1 MLKNE
6 ELIPVLTLR
15 GFVMFPNMIL
25 HFDVERKKSISAIEK
40 AMSSN
45 GKMFMVAQKN
55 VKYEDPDGDDL
66 YSVGVLVTVKQVL
79 KQMNNTIKV
88 VAEGNFRAKA
98 VKYVKGDD
106 FLRAEIVEM
115 PDVVCECEAQSEAL
129 LRTIEKLFL
138 QYLSLLPKTPK
149 DLALRFPVDGNIG
162 EITDYI
168 ASNIMLGFEGKQEL
182 LSIADPVCRAELLVD
197 LLSREIKIISYEL
210 DIGLKLQKSLDN
222 DQKEYL
228 IKEQIKFLKEE
239 LGENSVSEADEYRKK
254 LDKLI
259 LPKETYEKFWKEC
272 NNLSKLPSSSSEANI
287 LSTYLDI
294 CLNLPW
300 NISSDDSVDIKRAES
315 ILNSDHYGLKDVK
328 ERILEFL
335 AAHSLSEDLKG
346 QIICLVGPPGIGKTS
361 IVKSL
366 AKSIGRKYV
375 RISLG
380 GVSDESEIRGHRRTY
395 LGAMPGR
402 IMTAIKQVQ
411 VNNPLILFDEID
423 KLSNDYRGDPASALL
438 EALDPEQNS
447 EFYDRYVAVPFD
459 LSKVLFVA
467 TANDKDGIPAPLYD
481 RMEVIDLCS
490 YTNEEKFQIAKN
502 HLIPKQLKRHGLSK
516 RQFSISDGAINSV
529 ISGYT
534 REAGVRELERNL
546 SSLMRKAAKSI
557 VDGTKKSSRISEKNL
572 EQVLGA
578 VKFKNKII
586 DKGERIGVANGLA
599 WTSVGG
605 ELLPIEASLMPG
617 KGEVQLTGSLGDVM
631 QESIQLCVSYVRSNS
646 KKLGINKNFY
656 KDYDIHIHAPEGAVP
671 KDGPSAGITI
681 LTSLV
686 SALTNIP
693 VCDNV
698 AMTGEL
704 TLKGRVLAIGGL
716 KEKVTAAY
724 KAGMRKVLIPSDN
737 ISDLEKVDKSVKE
750 KIEFIPV
757 DNVETVLSHAL
768 TREI

>member
-1 MLKNE
+1 
-6 ELIPVLTLR
+6 
-15 GFVMFPNMIL
+15 MFPNMTL
-25 HFDVERKKSISAIEK
+25 HFDVERKKSIAAIEE
-40 AMSSN
+40 AMSSS
-45 GKMFMVAQKN
+45 GKIFMVAQKN
-55 VKYEDPDGDDL
+55 VKYEDPDEDGL

-98 VKYVKGDD
+98 IKYVKDDD
-106 FLRAEIVEM
+106 FLRAEIVEV
-115 PDVVCECEAQSEAL
+115 PDIVCEDEAQSKAL

-138 QYLSLLPKTPK
+138 QYLSLSPKPPK

-182 LSIADPVCRAELLVD
+182 LSIADPICRAESLVD
-197 LLSREIKIISYEL
+197 LLAHEIKIISYEL
-210 DIGLKLQKSLDN
+210 DIGSRLQKSLDN

-239 LGENSVSEADEYRKK
+239 LGEDSVSEADEYRKK
-254 LDKLI
+254 LDKLV
-259 LPKETYEKFWKEC
+259 LPKDTYEKFWKEC
-272 NNLSKLPSSSSEANI
+272 NNLSKIPPSSSEANI
-287 LSTYLDI
+287 LSMYLDI

-300 NISSDDSVDIKRAES
+300 NTSSEDSVDIRRAES

-402 IMTAIKQVQ
+402 IITAIKQVQ

-490 YTNEEKFQIAKN
+490 YTNEEKFQIAKK

-516 RQFSISDGAINSV
+516 RQFSISDSAINSV

-546 SSLMRKAAKSI
+546 SSLMRKVAKSI
-557 VDGTKKSSRISEKNL
+557 VEGTKKSARISEKNL

-617 KGEVQLTGSLGDVM
+617 KGDVQLTGSLGDVM

-656 KDYDIHIHAPEGAVP
+656 KDQDIHIHAPEGAVP

-686 SALTNIP
+686 SALTNVP

-704 TLKGRVLAIGGL
+704 TLKGRVLAIGGV

-724 KAGMRKVLIPSDN
+724 KAGMSKVLIPSDN
-737 ISDLEKVDKSVKE
+737 ISDLEKVDKSVRE

-757 DNVETVLSHAL
+757 DNIETVLSHAL
-768 TREI
+768 IREI

>member
-1 MLKNE
+1 
-6 ELIPVLTLR
+6 
-15 GFVMFPNMIL
+15 MFPNMTL
-25 HFDVERKKSISAIEK
+25 HFDVERKKSIAAIEE
-40 AMSSN
+40 AMSSS
-45 GKMFMVAQKN
+45 GKIFMVAQKN
-55 VKYEDPDGDDL
+55 VKYEDPDEDGL

-98 VKYVKGDD
+98 VKYVKDD
-106 FLRAEIVEM
+106 EFLRAEIVEV
-115 PDVVCECEAQSEAL
+115 PDIVCEDEAQSKAL

-138 QYLSLLPKTPK
+138 QYLSLSPKPPK

-182 LSIADPVCRAELLVD
+182 LSIADPIYRAESLVD
-197 LLSREIKIISYEL
+197 LLAHEIKIISYEL
-210 DIGLKLQKSLDN
+210 DIGSRLQKSLDN

-239 LGENSVSEADEYRKK
+239 LGEDSVSEADEYRKK
-254 LDKLI
+254 LDKLV
-259 LPKETYEKFWKEC
+259 LPKDTYEKFWKEC
-272 NNLSKLPSSSSEANI
+272 NNLSKIPPSSSEANI
-287 LSTYLDI
+287 LSMYLDI

-300 NISSDDSVDIKRAES
+300 NTSSEDSVDIRRAES

-402 IMTAIKQVQ
+402 IITAIKQVQ

-490 YTNEEKFQIAKN
+490 YTNEEKFQIAKK

-516 RQFSISDGAINSV
+516 RQFSISDSAINSV

-546 SSLMRKAAKSI
+546 SSLMRKVAKSI
-557 VDGTKKSSRISEKNL
+557 VEGTKKSARISEKNL

-617 KGEVQLTGSLGDVM
+617 KGDVQLTGSLGDVM

-656 KDYDIHIHAPEGAVP
+656 KDQDIHIHAPEGAVP

-686 SALTNIP
+686 SALTNVP

-724 KAGMRKVLIPSDN
+724 KAGMSKVLIPSDN
-737 ISDLEKVDKSVKE
+737 ISDLEKVDKSVRE

-757 DNVETVLSHAL
+757 DNIETVLSHAL
-768 TREI
+768 IREI

>member
-1 MLKNE
+1 
-6 ELIPVLTLR
+6 
-15 GFVMFPNMIL
+15 MFPNMTL
-25 HFDVERKKSISAIEK
+25 HFDVERKKSIAAIEE
-40 AMSSN
+40 AMSSS
-45 GKMFMVAQKN
+45 GKIFMVAQKN
-55 VKYEDPDGDDL
+55 VKYEDPDEDGL

-98 VKYVKGDD
+98 VKYVKDD
-106 FLRAEIVEM
+106 EFLRAEIVEV
-115 PDVVCECEAQSEAL
+115 PDIVCEDEAQSKAL

-138 QYLSLLPKTPK
+138 QYLSLSPKPPK

-182 LSIADPVCRAELLVD
+182 LSIADPICRAESLVD
-197 LLSREIKIISYEL
+197 LLAHEIKIISYEL
-210 DIGLKLQKSLDN
+210 DIGSRLQKSLDN

-239 LGENSVSEADEYRKK
+239 LGEDSVSEADEYRKK
-254 LDKLI
+254 LDKLV
-259 LPKETYEKFWKEC
+259 LPKDTYEKFWKEC
-272 NNLSKLPSSSSEANI
+272 NNLSKIPPSSSEANI

-300 NISSDDSVDIKRAES
+300 NTSSEDSVDIRRAES

-402 IMTAIKQVQ
+402 IITAIKQVQ

-490 YTNEEKFQIAKN
+490 YTNEEKFQIAKK

-516 RQFSISDGAINSV
+516 RQFSISDSAINSV

-546 SSLMRKAAKSI
+546 SSLMRKVAKSI
-557 VDGTKKSSRISEKNL
+557 VEGTKKSARISEKNL

-617 KGEVQLTGSLGDVM
+617 KGDVQLTGSLGDVM

-656 KDYDIHIHAPEGAVP
+656 KDQDIHIHAPEGAVP

-686 SALTNIP
+686 SALTNVP

-724 KAGMRKVLIPSDN
+724 KAGMSKVLIPSDN
-737 ISDLEKVDKSVKE
+737 ISDLEKVDKSVRE

-757 DNVETVLSHAL
+757 DNIETVLSHAL
-768 TREI
+768 IREI